1 MERLSFDNANAYDGL
16 EATIHVARY
25 LLASTHC
32 KGRRVLDIAC
42 GEGYGSRMLKE
53 WGASEVV
60 GVDVSQ
66 EAIEHARH
74 NFSREGVEFHCA
86 PAEELPQLLAGKGF
100 DLIVSLET
108 IEHLQEPERF
118 LADLRQALNPGGCII
133 ISCPN
138 DWWYFP
144 SEQEKNPYHVRKY
157 HFEEFRAQTE
167 AILGAASVWLNG
179 APTFGFLNSVRGA
192 CIGASSESSQL
203 EMLKGQ
209 NIGLTRVLPAETNA
223 GPTDENASYFVGVWG
238 GDAETLSGTAALLP
252 LSMDAFKK
260 GIFQGHFAPKQ
271 EQIRQVAQSL
281 ENKLSI
287 ELGQRDS
294 LLNQLRELDL
304 LQYSGVGENYQFQAV
319 LDDLTLLA
327 QRRREEK
334 VASDNE
340 MRRQGL
346 LKQAVFAENAEMRN
360 TIHQLR
366 TQSMQHLE
374 QVLHSD
380 ELLAMRKKMAELQ
393 IGHDRYVRLS
403 ALLPGRLRR
412 TLMALKKMI
421 RGR

>member
-1 MERLSFDNANAYDGL
+1 
-16 EATIHVARY
+16 
-25 LLASTHC
+25 
-32 KGRRVLDIAC
+32 
-42 GEGYGSRMLKE
+42 
-53 WGASEVV
+53 
-60 GVDVSQ
+60 
-66 EAIEHARH
+66 
-74 NFSREGVEFHCA
+74 
-86 PAEELPQLLAGKGF
+86 
-100 DLIVSLET
+100 
-108 IEHLQEPERF
+108 
-118 LADLRQALNPGGCII
+118 
-133 ISCPN
+133 
-138 DWWYFP
+138 
-144 SEQEKNPYHVRKY
+144 
-157 HFEEFRAQTE
+157 
-167 AILGAASVWLNG
+167 
-179 APTFGFLNSVRGA
+179 
-192 CIGASSESSQL
+192 
-203 EMLKGQ
+203 
-209 NIGLTRVLPAETNA
+209 
-223 GPTDENASYFVGVWG
+223 VWG

-412 TLMALKKMI
+412 TLMALKK
-421 RGR
+421 